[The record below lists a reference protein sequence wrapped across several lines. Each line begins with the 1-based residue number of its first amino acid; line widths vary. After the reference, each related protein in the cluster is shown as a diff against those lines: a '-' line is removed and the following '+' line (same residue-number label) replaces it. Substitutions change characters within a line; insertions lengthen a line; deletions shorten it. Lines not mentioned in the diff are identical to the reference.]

1 MKKLNTTYLDNL
13 VSKILKETLEERAD
27 TLVSKIKGDV
37 CECGGQMYE
46 GECNECGNMYED
58 MSEGIYDVEDIG
70 NSNEFDYV
78 QEDMVMGDS
87 DDEELDSNNTDACK
101 YHMDNFGPEHERTLK
116 FCGSN
121 MNESL
126 KGRQRNLDRNKNN
139 KIDAE
144 DFKMLRKGKKS
155 ETKEGIGEYENIG
168 ADDFHER
175 TGYQYWDYQK
185 KDDLNSPEDKKDKKN
200 IEFEDKY
207 PFKEKKPSF
216 FDRFLKKIKMDE
228 EETQEGNAFTGAL
241 SKARK
246 SGDDN
251 FEVDGKKFET
261 KEGRKTDNSFKRYC
275 GGEITKP
282 CIDRAS
288 KSGSPSLVKK
298 ANLAEPKKKIKE
310 SYQLTESEMV
320 SMIEK
325 IVLEQKTKKVNDPAE
340 KNNIKGMGGSPRGL
354 EVYKKAHNGSG
365 KENDE
370 YIKSVAK
377 KMKEYLKDGSK
388 GEYDMNPKTFPVGN
402 GELEEMDKK
411 AFEMTDDLED
421 FNYEI
426 AGLQLPTPDAVEFN
440 EDFMEKLYKGDS
452 TTGNAPGGNALES
465 KANDRFNKLR
475 KKNTLKKLKDQS
487 YNRVSQPVYNEKSG
501 TDKGKGLN
509 IKLESIEDKKTK
521 QINEEFDR
529 IKSLMSY
536 NQKTQ

>member
-13 VSKILKETLEERAD
+13 VSKVLKETLEEKAD

-46 GECNECGNMYED
+46 GECNECGYTSGNMEED
-58 MSEGIYDVEDIG
+58 IHDVEDI
-70 NSNEFDYV
+70 NNENEFDYV
-78 QEDMVMGDS
+78 EESDMSGYNQEDVVSTCKKHIELFGE
-87 DDEELDSNNTDACK
+87 DDEVTQKLCQGVNLS
-101 YHMDNFGPEHERTLK
+101 
-116 FCGSN
+116 
-121 MNESL
+121 ESL
-126 KGRQRNLDRNKNN
+126 KGGQRRLDKNKNN
-139 KIDAE
+139 KLDAE
-144 DFKMLRKGKKS
+144 DFKMLRKGKKF

-216 FDRFLKKIKMDE
+216 FDRFWKKRDME
-228 EETQEGNAFTGAL
+228 EQETQEGDAFGYA
-241 SKARK
+241 
-246 SGDDN
+246 
-251 FEVDGKKFET
+251 
-261 KEGRKTDNSFKRYC
+261 
-275 GGEITKP
+275 
-282 CIDRAS
+282 
-288 KSGSPSLVKK
+288 VKK
-298 ANLAEPKKKIKE
+298 AKDAGEKEFEFKGKKYPVKE
-310 SYQLTESEMV
+310 SYRLTESEMI

-325 IVLEQKTKKVNDPAE
+325 IVLEQKTKKVKDPAE

-365 KENDE
+365 KENDD

-388 GEYDMNPKTFPVGN
+388 GEYEMNPKTFPVGN
-402 GELEEMDKK
+402 GELEKMDKK
-411 AFEMTDDLED
+411 AFQMTDDLED

-426 AGLQLPTPDAVEFN
+426 AGLNLPTPDAIEFN
-440 EDFMEKLYKGDS
+440 EDWMEKLYKGDS
-452 TTGNAPGGNALES
+452 KTGNAPGGNALDS
-465 KANDRFNKLR
+465 KTNDRFNKLR

-487 YNRVSQPVYNEKSG
+487 YNRVPQPVFNEKSG
-501 TDKGKGLN
+501 TEKGKGVN
-509 IKLESIEDKKTK
+509 IKLESVEDKKTK

-529 IKSLMSY
+529 IKSLMGY
-536 NQKTQ
+536 NQRTQ

>member
-13 VSKILKETLEERAD
+13 VSKILKETLEEKAD

-46 GECNECGNMYED
+46 GECNECGYSGGQMEED
-58 MSEGIYDVEDIG
+58 IHDVEDI
-70 NSNEFDYV
+70 NNNNEFDYV
-78 QEDMVMGDS
+78 GESDESGYNEEDARTTCEKHIEMFGE
-87 DDEELDSNNTDACK
+87 DDEVTQKLCQGVNLS
-101 YHMDNFGPEHERTLK
+101 
-116 FCGSN
+116 
-121 MNESL
+121 ESL
-126 KGRQRNLDRNKNN
+126 KGRQRRLDRNKNN

-144 DFKMLRKGKKS
+144 DFKMLRQGKKS
-155 ETKEGIGEYENIG
+155 ET
-168 ADDFHER
+168 D
-175 TGYQYWDYQK
+175 
-185 KDDLNSPEDKKDKKN
+185 
-200 IEFEDKY
+200 
-207 PFKEKKPSF
+207 
-216 FDRFLKKIKMDE
+216 
-228 EETQEGNAFTGAL
+228 EGNAFTGAL

-246 SGDDN
+246 TGEKD

-261 KEGRKTDNSFKRYC
+261 KEGKKTNNSFKRYC

-288 KSGSPSLVKK
+288 KSGSLSLVKK

-365 KENDE
+365 KENDD

-388 GEYDMNPKTFPVGN
+388 GEYDVNPKIFPKGN
-402 GELEEMDKK
+402 GELEKMSKK
-411 AFEMTDDLED
+411 A
-421 FNYEI
+421 YI
-426 AGLQLPTPDAVEFN
+426 PSGAVEEYVDNLTAAGQENLVYDEIEPN
-440 EDFMEKLYKGDS
+440 EEWVSDNIVGSSK
-452 TTGNAPGGNALES
+452 TGNNPEW
-465 KANDRFNKLR
+465 ANTGETDVNKKRNEIR
-475 KKNTLKKLKDQS
+475 KKNLLGKMKQKAYNKSAQPIVKD
-487 YNRVSQPVYNEKSG
+487 KSG
-501 TDKGKGLN
+501 NDEGDKLMA
-509 IKLESIEDKKTK
+509 KLESISDKKQK

-529 IKSLMSY
+529 MKSLIGY

>member
-58 MSEGIYDVEDIG
+58 MSEGIYDVEDIDD
-70 NSNEFDYV
+70 SNEFDYV
-78 QEDMVMGDS
+78 QEDMVLGDS
-87 DDEELDSNNTDACK
+87 DDEELDSNNSEACK
-101 YHMDNFGPEHERTLK
+101 YHMDNFGPEDERTLK

-126 KGRQRNLDRNKNN
+126 KGRQRNLDKNKNN

-144 DFKMLRKGKKS
+144 DFKMLRQGKKS
-155 ETKEGIGEYENIG
+155 ET
-168 ADDFHER
+168 D
-175 TGYQYWDYQK
+175 
-185 KDDLNSPEDKKDKKN
+185 
-200 IEFEDKY
+200 
-207 PFKEKKPSF
+207 
-216 FDRFLKKIKMDE
+216 
-228 EETQEGNAFTGAL
+228 EGNAFGYTVK
-241 SKARK
+241 KAK
-246 SGDDN
+246 EAGEKE
-251 FEVDGKKFET
+251 FEFKGKKFET
-261 KEGRKTDNSFKRYC
+261 KESKKTDNSLKRYC

-288 KSGSPSLVKK
+288 KSGSSSLVKK

-310 SYQLTESEMV
+310 SYQLTESEMI

-370 YIKSVAK
+370 YIKSVTK
-377 KMKEYLKDGSK
+377 KMKDYLKDGSK
-388 GEYDMNPKTFPVGN
+388 GEYDMNPKIFPVGN
-402 GELEEMDKK
+402 GELEKMDKK

-426 AGLQLPTPDAVEFN
+426 AGLNLPTPDAIDFN

-465 KANDRFNKLR
+465 KANDRFNKIR

-487 YNRVSQPVYNEKSG
+487 YNRVPQPVFNEKSG

-509 IKLESIEDKKTK
+509 IKLESIEDKKQK

-529 IKSLMSY
+529 IKSLMGY

>member
-58 MSEGIYDVEDIG
+58 MSEGIYDVEDIDD
-70 NSNEFDYV
+70 SNEFDYV
-78 QEDMVMGDS
+78 QEDMVLGDS
-87 DDEELDSNNTDACK
+87 DDEELDSNNSEACK
-101 YHMDNFGPEHERTLK
+101 YHMDNFGPEDERTLK

-126 KGRQRNLDRNKNN
+126 KGRQRNLDKNKNN

-144 DFKMLRKGKKS
+144 DFKMLRQGKKS
-155 ETKEGIGEYENIG
+155 ET
-168 ADDFHER
+168 D
-175 TGYQYWDYQK
+175 
-185 KDDLNSPEDKKDKKN
+185 
-200 IEFEDKY
+200 
-207 PFKEKKPSF
+207 
-216 FDRFLKKIKMDE
+216 
-228 EETQEGNAFTGAL
+228 EGNAFGYTVK
-241 SKARK
+241 KAK
-246 SGDDN
+246 EAGEKE
-251 FEVDGKKFET
+251 FEFKGKKFET
-261 KEGRKTDNSFKRYC
+261 KESKKTDNSLKRYC

-288 KSGSPSLVKK
+288 KSGSSSLVKK

-310 SYQLTESEMV
+310 SYQLTESEMI

-388 GEYDMNPKTFPVGN
+388 GEYTMNPKTFPVGN

-411 AFEMTDDLED
+411 AFQITDDLED

-465 KANDRFNKLR
+465 KVNDRFNKIR

-487 YNRVSQPVYNEKSG
+487 YNRVPQPVFNEKSG

-509 IKLESIEDKKTK
+509 IKLESIEDKKQK

-529 IKSLMSY
+529 IKSLMGY

>member
-13 VSKILKETLEERAD
+13 VSKILKETLEEKAD

-46 GECNECGNMYED
+46 GECNECGYSSGQMEED
-58 MSEGIYDVEDIG
+58 IHDVEDI
-70 NSNEFDYV
+70 NNKNEFDYV
-78 QEDMVMGDS
+78 GESDESGYNEEDARATCEKHIKMFGE
-87 DDEELDSNNTDACK
+87 DDEVTQKLCQGVNLS
-101 YHMDNFGPEHERTLK
+101 
-116 FCGSN
+116 
-121 MNESL
+121 ESL
-126 KGRQRNLDRNKNN
+126 KGRQKRLDKNKNN

-144 DFKMLRKGKKS
+144 DFEMLRNGSKSKKS
-155 ETKEGIGEYENIG
+155 IKKINKISTRHGMEEGIGEYENVG
-168 ADDFHER
+168 ADDFHQR
-175 TGYQYWDYQK
+175 TGYQYYPK
-185 KDDLNSPEDKKDKKN
+185 KDDSNSPEDEKDKEKGFRDARIVSDTEWLN
-200 IEFEDKY
+200 A
-207 PFKEKKPSF
+207 KKPSF
-216 FDRFLKKIKMDE
+216 FDRLFKKKRDME
-228 EETQEGNAFTGAL
+228 EQETEEGNAFSGAL
-241 SKARK
+241 AQAKK
-246 SGDDN
+246 SGKDS
-251 FEVDGKKFET
+251 FEVDGKK
-261 KEGRKTDNSFKRYC
+261 Y
-275 GGEITKP
+275 P
-282 CIDRAS
+282 
-288 KSGSPSLVKK
+288 V
-298 ANLAEPKKKIKE
+298 KE
-310 SYQLTESEMV
+310 SYRLTESEMI

-325 IVLEQKTKKVNDPAE
+325 IVLEQKTTEVKDPAE

-365 KENDE
+365 KENDD

-388 GEYDMNPKTFPVGN
+388 GDYEMNPKTFPVGN
-402 GELEEMDKK
+402 GELEKMDKK
-411 AFEMTDDLED
+411 AFQMTDDLED

-426 AGLQLPTPDAVEFN
+426 AGLNLPTPDAIEFN

-465 KANDRFNKLR
+465 KANDRFDKLR

-521 QINEEFDR
+521 QINEEFER
-529 IKSLMSY
+529 IKSLIGY

>member
-46 GECNECGNMYED
+46 GECNECGYSNREMDED
-58 MSEGIYDVEDIG
+58 IHDVEDI
-70 NSNEFDYV
+70 NNKNEFDYV

-87 DDEELDSNNTDACK
+87 DNEELDSNNTDACK
-101 YHMDNFGPEHERTLK
+101 YHMDNFGPEDERTLK

-144 DFKMLRKGKKS
+144 DFKMLRQGKKS
-155 ETKEGIGEYENIG
+155 ET
-168 ADDFHER
+168 D
-175 TGYQYWDYQK
+175 
-185 KDDLNSPEDKKDKKN
+185 
-200 IEFEDKY
+200 
-207 PFKEKKPSF
+207 
-216 FDRFLKKIKMDE
+216 
-228 EETQEGNAFTGAL
+228 EGNAFTGAL

-246 SGDDN
+246 SGEKD

-261 KEGRKTDNSFKRYC
+261 KESKKTDNSFKRYC

-310 SYQLTESEMV
+310 SYQLTESEMI

-340 KNNIKGMGGSPRGL
+340 KNNIKGFGGSPRGL

-365 KENDE
+365 KENDD

-388 GEYDMNPKTFPVGN
+388 GDYDMNPKIFPVGN
-402 GELEEMDKK
+402 GELEKMDKK
-411 AFEMTDDLED
+411 AFQMTDDLED

-426 AGLQLPTPDAVEFN
+426 AGLNLPTPDAVEFN

-487 YNRVSQPVYNEKSG
+487 YNRVPQPVFNEKSG
-501 TDKGKGLN
+501 TEKGKGVN

-521 QINEEFDR
+521 QINEEFER
-529 IKSLMSY
+529 MKSLISY
-536 NQKTQ
+536 NQRTQ